1 MELIAGYI
9 DYLLPALFFVVAF
22 VYSSVGMGGGSS
34 YTALM
39 VIAGM
44 SSLVIP
50 MVSLSLNLLVSTLGS
65 YNFLRNRHG
74 KWRVI
79 MPFLLSAIPFAYVGG
94 ALQLPK
100 AVFLWLLLASL
111 ILVAARIYLWQETS
125 FNITLSA
132 RQKLWLS
139 LVSGS
144 ILGLLA
150 GIVGIGGGIYLV
162 PLIIMFN
169 LGTPKQAAAAGA
181 VFVWM
186 VSLSGLIS
194 RLQYNMIDLWAYL
207 PLIVAVV
214 IGGFL
219 GSYWGSFK
227 YSAKTLEKT
236 LGVIIL
242 LAIGFLLKK
251 LLF

>member
-1 MELIAGYI
+1 MDAMASYL
-9 DYLLPALFFVVAF
+9 DYLLPLLFFIVAF

-39 VIAGM
+39 VIVGM

-50 MVSLSLNLLVSTLGS
+50 MVSLSLNLLVSSLGS

-74 KWRVI
+74 KWRI
-79 MPFLLSAIPFAYVGG
+79 ILPFLLSAIPFAYVGG

-100 AVFLWLLLASL
+100 VVFLWLLLASL

-125 FNITLSA
+125 FNITLGA

>member
-1 MELIAGYI
+1 MDAIAGYL
-9 DYLLPALFFVVAF
+9 DYLLPLLFFIVAF

-39 VIAGM
+39 VIVGM

-74 KWRVI
+74 KWRI
-79 MPFLLSAIPFAYVGG
+79 ILPFLLSAIPFAYVGG

-100 AVFLWLLLASL
+100 VVFLWLLLASL
-111 ILVAARIYLWQETS
+111 ILVAVRIYLWQETS
-125 FNITLSA
+125 FNITLGA

-186 VSLSGLIS
+186 VSLSGLVS